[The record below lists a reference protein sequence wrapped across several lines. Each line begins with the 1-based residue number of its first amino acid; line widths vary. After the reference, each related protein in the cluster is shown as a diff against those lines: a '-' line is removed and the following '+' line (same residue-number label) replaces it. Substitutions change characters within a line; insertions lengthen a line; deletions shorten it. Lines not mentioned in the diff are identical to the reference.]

1 MAIHKMLAVV
11 FILSM
16 GISLTGGS
24 ATAQSSL
31 SLDSFDLGT
40 DDRPADAPT
49 AVASAADCLTGDGA
63 CDPEMRSARSFSL
76 EDVVNLGIVDR
87 REVASPEGADPVET
101 AQRSATPL
109 PSIDIEVL
117 FDYASDQLRRDQ
129 LGSLFDLARELRRVD
144 FAGRELVLMGH
155 TDAVGSHVYN
165 RDLSLRRAQ
174 AVADFLGTEAGIPRH
189 RIRAAGVAF
198 DYLKY
203 PHDPYHAA
211 NRRVQIM
218 MIEL

>member
-1 MAIHKMLAVV
+1 MVIHKTLAVV

-16 GISLTGGS
+16 GVSLAGGS
-24 ATAQSSL
+24 AKAQSTL
-31 SLDSFDLGT
+31 SLDSFDLDA
-40 DDRPADAPT
+40 DDRPADRPAT
-49 AVASAADCLTGDGA
+49 AHSAADCLTGEGA
-63 CDPEMRSARSFSL
+63 CEADVRSARSFSL

-87 REVASPEGADPVET
+87 REITEPEGADAAET
-101 AQRSATPL
+101 AQRNTTPL

-117 FDYASDQLRRDQ
+117 FDYASDRLRRDQ
-129 LGSLFDLARELRRVD
+129 LGALYDLARDLRNVD

-155 TDAVGSHVYN
+155 TDAVGSHAYN

-174 AVADFLGTEAGIPRH
+174 AVADFLGSEAGIPRH

-203 PHDPYHAA
+203 AHDPYHAA